1 MKKKNKYFLS
11 INIYFTEV
19 IKIEK
24 KLIKTRI
31 IAVFGIFLLSFPSH
45 FIYNLFPNIL
55 FSFFFPI
62 NESIFEHLKILF
74 TSTIIYGLFDYL
86 LLKKEQIKVNNFS
99 FNLFLSS
106 TLSILIFLLLYLP
119 IYYIIGEFLPLT
131 LLLMILTYSL
141 CQLISYY
148 ILSIKKIPYL
158 NTLSILFIILIYL
171 NFIILTF
178 SPPKEDLF
186 KDPITNTYGFKKEQ
200 ISP

>member
-1 MKKKNKYFLS
+1 M
-11 INIYFTEV
+11 

-31 IAVFGIFLLSFPSH
+31 IAVFGIFFLSFPSH

-119 IYYIIGEFLPLT
+119 IYYIIGEFLPVT
-131 LLLMILTYSL
+131 LLLMLLTYSL

-148 ILSIKKIPYL
+148 ILSTKKIPYL

-171 NFIILTF
+171 NFIILTY

-200 ISP
+200 IYP

>member
-1 MKKKNKYFLS
+1 M
-11 INIYFTEV
+11 

-119 IYYIIGEFLPLT
+119 IYYIIGEFLPVT

-148 ILSIKKIPYL
+148 ILSTKKIPYL

-171 NFIILTF
+171 NFIILTY

-186 KDPITNTYGFKKEQ
+186 KDPITNTYGFKKEL
-200 ISP
+200 IFPLICSFL